1 MKKFIVSLTALAVV
15 LFVAAPAADAAVR
28 VIACSNVGNGARSR
42 NMAICIVGVQQ
53 GEDGEP
59 SIVQRNRFRST
70 NIIVVGANTGENK
83 SNYNT
88 DNDGGVGVT
97 SGNAKVKINIF
108 TTANCNFVGD

>member
-1 MKKFIVSLTALAVV
+1 MKKLIVSLTALAVM

-28 VIACSNVGNGARSR
+28 VIACSNVGNGPFSR
-42 NMAICIVGVQQ
+42 NTAICIVGVQQ

-83 SNYNT
+83 ANYNT
-88 DNDGGVGVT
+88 DNDGDVGVM
-97 SGNAKVKINIF
+97 SGNVYTKIGIF
-108 TTANCNFVGD
+108 TTANSNVVED